1 MPALLKL
8 LSDALLRNWGLKLA
22 ALGLA
27 AVLFVLTRDEVSKT
41 FEVPLR
47 VVADPQR
54 VLLTDLPPTITVQVR
69 GPWTRLNRLQDF
81 DLGTAALDLRIADP
95 GPLEIDQASIVMP
108 PGVVLAEV
116 QYSHVDLRFEPII
129 TRPKRVEPRTAGQPA
144 EGYRVTAVTVT
155 PPTWDVHGGQ
165 SVVQGV
171 TQLGTEAL
179 DLGGQRASFTEVVA
193 VLPLPGDV
201 ELVASA
207 AQPARVTIRVEIEP
221 EMENRELSVPIAV
234 PDGLDPMGAI
244 PESVTV
250 QLSGPRLSFQALDAL
265 EVPFPVDAS
274 VEPRAARTPAGET
287 VVELRFGWAETV
299 PSGVSDLLSID
310 HGVEVV
316 VLPAP
321 PAPPPEPPV

>member
-1 MPALLKL
+1 MSALGKVLTDTL
-8 LSDALLRNWGLKLA
+8 FRNWGLKLV

-27 AVLFVLTRDEVSKT
+27 AVLFVLTRDEVSRT

-54 VLLTDLPPTITVQVR
+54 VLLTDLPATITVQVR

-81 DLGTAALDLRIADP
+81 DLGTAALDLRTAAP
-95 GPLEIDQASIVMP
+95 GPLEVDQASIVMP

-116 QYSHVDLRFEPII
+116 QYSHVDLRFEPVI
-129 TRPKRVEPRTAGQPA
+129 TRPKRVEPRTAGGPA
-144 EGYRVTAVTVT
+144 EGYRVTRVTVT
-155 PPTWDVHGGQ
+155 PATWDVHGGR
-165 SVVQGV
+165 SWVQGV

-179 DLGGQRASFTEVVA
+179 DLDGQDVSFTEVVA
-193 VLPLPGDV
+193 VLPLQGDAQ
-201 ELVASA
+201 LVTSA
-207 AQPARVTIRVEIEP
+207 AQPAQVTVRVEIEA
-221 EMENRELSVPIAV
+221 EMETRELSVPIPV
-234 PDGLDPMGAI
+234 PDELDPMGAI

-250 QLSGPRLSFQALDAL
+250 QLSGPRLSFRALDAL
-265 EVPFPVDAS
+265 ELRFPVDAS
-274 VEPRAARTPAGET
+274 VEPRAARTAAGET
-287 VVELRFGWAETV
+287 VVELGFGWAERV
-299 PSGVSDLLSID
+299 PSEVSDALSID

>member
-1 MPALLKL
+1 MSSLAKL
-8 LSDALLRNWGLKLA
+8 LTDTLFRSWGLKLA

-47 VVADPQR
+47 VVVDPQR

-116 QYSHVDLRFEPII
+116 QYSHVDLRFEPVI
-129 TRPKRVEPRTAGQPA
+129 TRPKRVDPRTAGKPA
-144 EGYRVTAVTVT
+144 EGYRVTGVTAT
-155 PPTWDVHGGQ
+155 PSTWDVHGGQ
-165 SVVQGV
+165 SVVQAV
-171 TQLGTEAL
+171 TQLGTEML
-179 DLGGQRASFTEVVA
+179 DLGGQEASFTQVVA
-193 VLPLPGDV
+193 VLPLRGEV
-201 ELVASA
+201 ELVTSA
-207 AQPARVTIRVEIEP
+207 ALPARVSIRVEIEP
-221 EMENRELSVPIAV
+221 EMETRELSVPIAA
-234 PDGLDPMGAI
+234 PDALDPMGAI

-250 QLSGPRLSFQALDAL
+250 QLSGPRLSFRALDAL
-265 EVPFPVDAS
+265 EVSVPVDAS
-274 VEPRAARTPAGET
+274 VTPRAARTAAGET
-287 VVELRFGWAETV
+287 VVELRFGWAQTV
-299 PSGVSDLLSID
+299 PSGVSERLSID